1 MEGEG
6 SGTDGGEESGGAGLS
21 FRPRAVVFV
30 GKRSFALVGGRSR
43 WRAVVF
49 VRGRGVVSWALVIR
63 TWGSLSSALSFV
75 VAVGVLGAGLSFM
88 GAGSSFVGGRAHLR
102 AVYVVRGWGAD
113 VWCRRG
119 SCCRHV
125 APFVWLPR
133 CPVGDVAPV
142 SGCEKGWRREVGIY
156 LNEHDVA
163 HLPRRLRYPHGCDRS

>member
-6 SGTDGGEESGGAGLS
+6 SDGGTDGGEESGGAGLP

-30 GKRSFALVGGRSR
+30 GKRSFAFVGGRSG

-63 TWGSLSSALSFV
+63 AWGSLSSALSFV
-75 VAVGVLGAGLSFM
+75 VAVGVLRTGLSFM
-88 GAGSSFVGGRAHLR
+88 GAGSSFVGGRACPR

-119 SCCRHV
+119 VAALHRSYGCHV
-125 APFVWLPR
+125 ALLATWPL
-133 CPVGDVAPV
+133 
-142 SGCEKGWRREVGIY
+142 
-156 LNEHDVA
+156 
-163 HLPRRLRYPHGCDRS
+163 YPGVRKDGGGKWVFT